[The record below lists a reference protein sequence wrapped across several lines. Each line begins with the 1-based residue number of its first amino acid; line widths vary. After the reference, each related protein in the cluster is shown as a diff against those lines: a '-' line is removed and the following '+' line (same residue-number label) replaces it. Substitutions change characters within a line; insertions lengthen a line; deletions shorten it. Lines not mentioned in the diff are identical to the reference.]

1 VKNLTKHVKKLILPF
16 AVPAKD
22 RYVPFTKDMEM
33 AAIVYLAEK
42 DRKKGEGRVLKKT
55 EEKIAYI
62 AETCYPI
69 WLVPWKGKALIF
81 DGLEFTNPSISYDV
95 IPDATAFDNDL
106 QASSKSLQAYVAALA
121 QNASYFQNFCGKEEK
136 TVEGLITNPEFVQEL
151 IDYLQY
157 AEDIEKSTTTKAM
170 LSPRLDASEVAMSIG
185 KLSDLRDKIANEI
198 KDLSKSMRALSK
210 VTKEQVKTLQLEM
223 KATIKEFD
231 KKLEKA
237 KPKVMAKIA
246 KIKEKRDEE
255 VTSISKKHDRSLRT
269 LHQNRISIERTLER
283 LTTEI
288 ERYEADIKEFR
299 ERKDESGEVQITE
312 KLDEAKKKIPALNKE
327 IKDIDKEIENV
338 EDTKKVEV
346 SKARTKPDD
355 QIEEAMRSI
364 RDIEAAKEA
373 RIRLE
378 QQELADLEEKT
389 SVMIKQIDVMI
400 KAKEAALNELDSM
413 GAQERR
419 RKQAIVYLPVYFVC
433 YERETEKRYV
443 VYPPS
448 YVGSMGIKTKLKGVF
463 GSGKMKSFLQ
473 PRSQAI
479 ATLLDQLVYLT
490 KENPVFEKE
499 ITNAG
504 NKADILQETDSQAG
518 IQKGITELKN
528 ENWISENEAQELSQ
542 NMKE

>member
-1 VKNLTKHVKKLILPF
+1 MTKHVKKLILPF

-55 EEKIAYI
+55 EEKIAFI

-121 QNASYFQNFCGKEEK
+121 QNASYFQNFSGKEEK
-136 TVEGLITNPEFVQEL
+136 TMEGLITNPEFVQDL
-151 IDYLQY
+151 IDYLQD
-157 AEDIEKSTTTKAM
+157 AEDIEKSTTTKAI

-198 KDLSKSMRALSK
+198 KDLSKSMKTLSK
-210 VTKEQVKTLQLEM
+210 RTKEQVKTLQLEM
-223 KATIKEFD
+223 KATMKEFD

-338 EDTKKVEV
+338 EGTKKVEV

-355 QIEEAMRSI
+355 QIEEAMRCI
-364 RDIEAAKEA
+364 RDLEAAKEA

-378 QQELADLEEKT
+378 QQELADLKEKT

-448 YVGSMGIKTKLKGVF
+448 HVGSMGIKTKLKGVF

-473 PRSQAI
+473 SRSEAI

-528 ENWISENEAQELSQ
+528 EGWISENEAQELSQ
-542 NMKE
+542 NIKE

>member
-1 VKNLTKHVKKLILPF
+1 LTKHVKKLILPF

-106 QASSKSLQAYVAALA
+106 QASSKSLQAYIAALA
-121 QNASYFQNFCGKEEK
+121 QNASYFQNFSGKEEK
-136 TVEGLITNPEFVQEL
+136 TVEGLITNPEFVQDL
-151 IDYLQY
+151 IDYLQD
-157 AEDIEKSTTTKAM
+157 AEDIEKSTTTKAI

-198 KDLSKSMRALSK
+198 KDLSKSMRTLSK
-210 VTKEQVKTLQLEM
+210 GTKEQVKTLQLQM
-223 KATIKEFD
+223 KAIIKEFD

-355 QIEEAMRSI
+355 QIEEAMRCI
-364 RDIEAAKEA
+364 RDLEAAKEA

-378 QQELADLEEKT
+378 QQELADLKEKT

-448 YVGSMGIKTKLKGVF
+448 HVGSMGIKTKLKGVF

-473 PRSQAI
+473 SRSEAI

-528 ENWISENEAQELSQ
+528 EGWISENEAQELSQ
-542 NMKE
+542 NIKE

>member
-1 VKNLTKHVKKLILPF
+1 
-16 AVPAKD
+16 
-22 RYVPFTKDMEM
+22 M
-33 AAIVYLAEK
+33 
-42 DRKKGEGRVLKKT
+42 KT
-55 EEKIAYI
+55 
-62 AETCYPI
+62 
-69 WLVPWKGKALIF
+69 
-81 DGLEFTNPSISYDV
+81 
-95 IPDATAFDNDL
+95 
-106 QASSKSLQAYVAALA
+106 
-121 QNASYFQNFCGKEEK
+121 
-136 TVEGLITNPEFVQEL
+136 
-151 IDYLQY
+151 
-157 AEDIEKSTTTKAM
+157 
-170 LSPRLDASEVAMSIG
+170 
-185 KLSDLRDKIANEI
+185 
-198 KDLSKSMRALSK
+198 LSKG
-210 VTKEQVKTLQLEM
+210 TKEQVKALQLEM
-223 KATIKEFD
+223 KAIMKEFD

-448 YVGSMGIKTKLKGVF
+448 HVGSMGIKTKLKGVF

-473 PRSQAI
+473 PRSEAI

-518 IQKGITELKN
+518 IQKGIIELKN
-528 ENWISENEAQELSQ
+528 EGWISENEAQELSQ
-542 NMKE
+542 NIKE

>member
-1 VKNLTKHVKKLILPF
+1 MKNLTKHVKKLILPF

-55 EEKIAYI
+55 EEKIAFI

-121 QNASYFQNFCGKEEK
+121 QNASYFQNFSGKEEK
-136 TVEGLITNPEFVQEL
+136 TIEGLITNPEFVQDL
-151 IDYLQY
+151 IDYLQD
-157 AEDIEKSTTTKAM
+157 AEAIEKFTTTKAI

-198 KDLSKSMRALSK
+198 KDLSKSMKTLSK
-210 VTKEQVKTLQLEM
+210 GTKEQVKALQVEM
-223 KATIKEFD
+223 KATMKEFD
-231 KKLEKA
+231 KKLEQA

-389 SVMIKQIDVMI
+389 SAIIKQIDVMI

-433 YERETEKRYV
+433 YEREAEKRYI

-448 YVGSMGIKTKLKGVF
+448 HVGSMCIKTKLRGVF

-473 PRSQAI
+473 PRSEAI

-504 NKADILQETDSQAG
+504 NKADILQETESQTG

-528 ENWISENEAQELSQ
+528 EGWISENEAQELSQ